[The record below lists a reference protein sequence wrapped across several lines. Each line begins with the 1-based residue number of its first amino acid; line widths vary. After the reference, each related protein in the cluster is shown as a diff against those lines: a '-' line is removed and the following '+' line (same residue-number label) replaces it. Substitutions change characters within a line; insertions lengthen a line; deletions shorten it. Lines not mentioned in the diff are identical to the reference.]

1 LQPGGAGSVGTAIV
15 AVGAVATGMVYLA
28 MVSITSP
35 ARIAQQGR
43 RYAAV
48 GVSIKIAISLGIAG
62 GCAIESKDLEKRSL
76 VGKGLNRSRLFATS

>member
-1 LQPGGAGSVGTAIV
+1 M
-15 AVGAVATGMVYLA
+15 GAVATGMAYLA
-28 MVSITSP
+28 MVSIMSR
-35 ARIAQQGR
+35 ARITQQGR

-76 VGKGLNRSRLFATS
+76 VGTTALASFSACARL